1 MTAPRAPRPRVP
13 LFTGQLIS
21 VADLDARRERAR
33 LERGKDGVQR
43 LLVADL
49 HNRALTNGPV
59 IVDASLNGAWL
70 YGGGRGWK
78 GLETDGAKKGAPDLT
93 IGHAGVWHR
102 LEIKREAGELSRDQ
116 ERFIAD
122 AAAAGLKVHVGYGL
136 TKCRRILTELGV
148 FKRGAF
154 PS

>member
-78 GLETDGAKKGAPDLT
+78 GLEKDGARKGAPDLT

-102 LEIKREAGELSRDQ
+102 LEVKSETGDLSKDQ
-116 ERFIAD
+116 KKFLAD
-122 AAAAGLKVHVGYGL
+122 CAAANVVVHVGRGL
-136 TKCRRILTELGV
+136 ADCRHVLTELGV